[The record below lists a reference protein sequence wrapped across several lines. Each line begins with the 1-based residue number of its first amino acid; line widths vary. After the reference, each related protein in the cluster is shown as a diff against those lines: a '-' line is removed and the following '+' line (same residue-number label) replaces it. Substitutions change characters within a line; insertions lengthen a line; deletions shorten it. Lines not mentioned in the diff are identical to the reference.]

1 MRRTGRRDPRSP
13 RHAEPS
19 RWSRRMEH
27 QQLRADDDLIEAIR
41 TGQVDDRHPDPV
53 ARLLVRWR
61 DHTSAGT

>member
-1 MRRTGRRDPRSP
+1 
-13 RHAEPS
+13 
-19 RWSRRMEH
+19 MEH